1 MTTRWRP
8 WKPASFSPSA
18 ASPCCAQNLGLSQR
32 LPNPSDLVHCLARR
46 TPRRNDL
53 DDLRPASSRPF
64 DRQAVPTV
72 RAGTLLGKYLLVEQI
87 GRGASCIVFR
97 GLHRGLN
104 IPVAV
109 KVLPHE
115 SDPDDPAVREQFRA
129 EARLQAR
136 LDHPN
141 IVRVLDFEDEVA
153 LPYIVLEYVEGMT
166 LAERI
171 AKGGRLSADQALKM
185 VLQISEALAAIHKMG
200 IVHRDVKP
208 GNILLTVDGRK
219 AKLADLG
226 LALVVGTAS
235 TGARGSQRDAV
246 VGTAAYMSPE
256 QALSAPT
263 INHRADIYSLGTTL
277 YHALTGQLPF
287 TGRSRLEVMLKHT
300 QEKPV
305 SPDQLVPELGP
316 DVAALVLKMMAKDPA
331 ARHQTYPDL
340 LADLRSLVR
349 RPPTTQPSGESVP
362 ARAEA
367 NGTMTDSRSALRTS
381 AWRKMFPQ
389 RTPPVGAPAV

>member
-1 MTTRWRP
+1 MGPSDTFILTVLTSAQALTAAEAQSVVGWWMAERLADESLLAFLVRREVFGSEAADLDRSVGNDP
-8 WKPASFSPSA
+8 LASLE
-18 ASPCCAQNLGLSQR
+18 ASKLFAKRGVARLRKNLGLSQR

-53 DDLRPASSRPF
+53 DDLRPASGRPT

-115 SDPDDPAVREQFRA
+115 SDPDDPTVRELFRA

-141 IVRVLDFEDEVA
+141 IVRVLDFEGEAA

-208 GNILLTVDGRK
+208 GNILLTADGHK

-226 LALVVGTAS
+226 LALVVGTALHRRPAPASATPWSARRPTCLRNRPYPLQERS
-235 TGARGSQRDAV
+235 TTRARHLFARDDAV
-246 VGTAAYMSPE
+246 PHT
-256 QALSAPT
+256 
-263 INHRADIYSLGTTL
+263 HRASV
-277 YHALTGQLPF
+277 AVR
-287 TGRSRLEVMLKHT
+287 RSRLEVMLKHT

-305 SPDQLVPELGP
+305 SPDQLVPELLGP
-316 DVAALVLKMMAKDPA
+316 GN
-331 ARHQTYPDL
+331 
-340 LADLRSLVR
+340 R
-349 RPPTTQPSGESVP
+349 RGWS
-362 ARAEA
+362 
-367 NGTMTDSRSALRTS
+367 
-381 AWRKMFPQ
+381 
-389 RTPPVGAPAV
+389 